1 MIRTAIVEDDDKIR
15 NNLID
20 LLEKSGNFRC
30 VAAYSNAEDALAD
43 IPKKLPDIVLMDI
56 NLPEMDGIEC
66 TEKLKAVLP
75 GLLIVMLTVYEDA
88 NKIFNSLQAGA
99 VGYLLKLTP
108 QQEILAALTDVSRGG
123 SPMSAQ
129 IARKVVQSFHA
140 KPKGKEK
147 AAVTLTNRAEKPGSA
162 DWEPIGF
169 VQGHGNSNSPR
180 NYEYTDLTP
189 PCGKVSYRL
198 RQVDFDGKYK
208 FCGTL
213 ELVVDLPKQNSLLQN
228 YPNPFN
234 PATIIRYQLSQT
246 AEVSLV
252 VYDMA
257 GREAAVL
264 AKGQKSPGYYE
275 VAFDGSRLASGIYV
289 YMLKAGDFI
298 QTKKLVLLK

>member
-43 IPKKLPDIVLMDI
+43 IPEKLPDIVLMDI

-75 GLLIVMLTVYEDA
+75 ELLIVMLTVYEDA

-147 AAVTLTNRAEKPGSA
+147 AAVTLTNREEEILDLLSKGYLYKEIGAALSISHDTVHNHLRKIYEK
-162 DWEPIGF
+162 
-169 VQGHGNSNSPR
+169 
-180 NYEYTDLTP
+180 L
-189 PCGKVSYRL
+189 
-198 RQVDFDGKYK
+198 QVRSRTEAVVKY
-208 FCGTL
+208 L
-213 ELVVDLPKQNSLLQN
+213 N
-228 YPNPFN
+228 
-234 PATIIRYQLSQT
+234 R
-246 AEVSLV
+246 
-252 VYDMA
+252 
-257 GREAAVL
+257 
-264 AKGQKSPGYYE
+264 
-275 VAFDGSRLASGIYV
+275 
-289 YMLKAGDFI
+289 
-298 QTKKLVLLK
+298 